1 MLDLIFWGRQL
12 FIQES
17 KPVTWALSHLIAWN
31 FAMLSPNEISPFQL
45 LPHPGWCGE
54 SMIVWFVGI
63 FYFVFVWFFWF
74 IYFLSSLRKRT
85 FPDLGLGLGQQMAE
99 NSFLPWSLQMWSSIA
114 TFCDEAIS
122 HLSVCLPVIRV
133 FFFFAFKE
141 RQANLAATNPSYN
154 GNDAV
159 SWNFSFLLKLNE
171 ARVFVVRSIFVAY
184 YLAITYTLWCAH

>member
-1 MLDLIFWGRQL
+1 
-12 FIQES
+12 
-17 KPVTWALSHLIAWN
+17 
-31 FAMLSPNEISPFQL
+31 
-45 LPHPGWCGE
+45 
-54 SMIVWFVGI
+54 
-63 FYFVFVWFFWF
+63 
-74 IYFLSSLRKRT
+74 
-85 FPDLGLGLGQQMAE
+85 
-99 NSFLPWSLQMWSSIA
+99 MWSSIA

-133 FFFFAFKE
+133 FFLAFKE

-154 GNDAV
+154 GNDVV

>member
-17 KPVTWALSHLIAWN
+17 KPVTWALSHLTAWK
-31 FAMLSPNEISPFQL
+31 FAILSRNEISPFQL
-45 LPHPGWCGE
+45 LPYPGWCGE
-54 SMIVWFVGI
+54 SMIVWFVAI
-63 FYFVFVWFFWF
+63 FYSVFVWFFLF
-74 IYFLSSLRKRT
+74 IYFLFSLPKRT
-85 FPDLGLGLGQQMAE
+85 FPDLGLGQQMAE

-133 FFFFAFKE
+133 FFLAFKE

-154 GNDAV
+154 GNDVV

>member
-1 MLDLIFWGRQL
+1 MEFCDVISKWDLPFPASSPPRVVRGVNDCLICWDFLLCFCLVFLVYL
-12 FIQES
+12 FS
-17 KPVTWALSHLIAWN
+17 
-31 FAMLSPNEISPFQL
+31 
-45 LPHPGWCGE
+45 
-54 SMIVWFVGI
+54 
-63 FYFVFVWFFWF
+63 VFPT
-74 IYFLSSLRKRT
+74 KRT

-171 ARVFVVRSIFVAY
+171 ARVFAVRSIFVACC
-184 YLAITYTLWCAH
+184 LAITYTLWCAH

>member
-1 MLDLIFWGRQL
+1 MRHRSTATSSVKRL
-12 FIQES
+12 F
-17 KPVTWALSHLIAWN
+17 
-31 FAMLSPNEISPFQL
+31 MLSSFFPTQGGAGSQWLFDL
-45 LPHPGWCGE
+45 LGL
-54 SMIVWFVGI
+54 

-74 IYFLSSLRKRT
+74 IYFLFSLRKRT

-122 HLSVCLPVIRV
+122 HLCVCLPVIRV
-133 FFFFAFKE
+133 FFFAFKE

-171 ARVFVVRSIFVAY
+171 ARVFAVRSIFVAY
-184 YLAITYTLWCAH
+184 CLAITYTLWCAHEGLFPNIILEKVSG